1 MRWLHN
7 ILALAPCGKPQA
19 AHFAHLVDL
28 LLWQP
33 ERVHF
38 THLERCGGRSARTH
52 ARWFA
57 RDFPFAR
64 LAVAALGAAHPQPVG
79 ELLALDASFVPK
91 SGDKTWGLGW
101 FWSGM
106 ARAAR
111 RGLEVSLLA
120 AVDADEGGT
129 YPLCARQS
137 PGAVQSRREA
147 CGTATG
153 RETTVDAGLALLREA
168 LDAGAG
174 EILRVRWVAADG
186 GPAPRPSWRGY
197 GSWACTRWDGCART
211 RSCASATP
219 DPTNGA
225 RAASGSSTAA
235 STAATWRA

>member
-38 THLERCGGRSARTH
+38 TNLERGGGWSARTH

-91 SGDKTWGLGW
+91 SGNETWGLGW
-101 FWSGM
+101 F
-106 ARAAR
+106 RAA
-111 RGLEVSLLA
+111 
-120 AVDADEGGT
+120 
-129 YPLCARQS
+129 
-137 PGAVQSRREA
+137 
-147 CGTATG
+147 
-153 RETTVDAGLALLREA
+153 
-168 LDAGAG
+168 
-174 EILRVRWVAADG
+174 W
-186 GPAPRPSWRGY
+186 PAPRVGAWR
-197 GSWACTRWDGCART
+197 SPCWPRWMPR
-211 RSCASATP
+211 
-219 DPTNGA
+219 
-225 RAASGSSTAA
+225 RAAPTPSAPG
-235 STAATWRA
+235 